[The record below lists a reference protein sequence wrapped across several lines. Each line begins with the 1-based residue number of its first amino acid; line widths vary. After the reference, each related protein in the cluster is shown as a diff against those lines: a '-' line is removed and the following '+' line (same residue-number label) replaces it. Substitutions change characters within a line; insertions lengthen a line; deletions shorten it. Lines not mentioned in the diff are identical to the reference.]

1 MNSIKSSLVTHYRDV
16 KYGSSPFVNLN
27 NSILG
32 VFAYGSM
39 NYGTWREGISD
50 VDSKTIIVPHFHQL
64 VFDTPIILE
73 HKIENEQSV
82 IMDIRH
88 FAKNVKKQNINFTE
102 IMFTE
107 YSFFPNLTPFDCARA
122 EIWKYYMVP
131 ASAERLARYDEAACI
146 KSICGQ
152 ALHTIHQNP
161 TDGKKIANAV
171 RLDCFLERYLSRNFS
186 YTQCIQPEGFAL
198 ANILELKYSSDP
210 VDEKIGE
217 KLIAKF
223 HNYLNI
229 ADTSK
234 LQENKDWGDEYLNK
248 MIRDLIAVD
257 LQLTK

>member
-1 MNSIKSSLVTHYRDV
+1 MKSIQTSLSNHYKDTRAANV
-16 KYGSSPFVNLN
+16 FSLCQE

-50 VDSKTIIVPHFHQL
+50 VDSKTIIIPHFHQL

-73 HKIENEQSV
+73 HKIENEKSV

-88 FAKNVKKQNINFTE
+88 FAKNIKKQNINFTE
-102 IMFTE
+102 IMFTK
-107 YSFFPNLTPFDCARA
+107 YSFFPNLIPFDCARA

-131 ASAERLARYDEAACI
+131 ASAERLARYDEAACL
-146 KSICGQ
+146 KSVCGQ

-171 RLDCFLERYLSRNFS
+171 RLDYFLEHYLNRNFS

-198 ANILELKYSSDP
+198 ANILELKYSSLP

-248 MIRDLIAVD
+248 MIKDLITVD